1 MITQL
6 QFSKTLF
13 RRFLGNQVC
22 MISGRI
28 WLMLLW
34 PIKFPA
40 LWAATK
46 YGQKCFE
53 MWQESNFLPKHQE
66 KTKLYQQQC
75 CQTKCQ
81 WVGLF
86 VVLLLLKK
94 KKIRVCVFAHTCMQI
109 WKDNKS
115 SEMLLPIT
123 YCKFGLG
130 IMKSVNSLSSSPFPL
145 WYFLYFPPPSGSFN
159 VLIVWKKFFCYL
171 LWSSSD
177 IKFTFEGQRMY
188 QKFLYYLSC

>member
-1 MITQL
+1 MARNVLKCGRKAIFYQNIKKRL
-6 QFSKTLF
+6 NCISSSVVRQNVSELDFLLF
-13 RRFLGNQVC
+13 
-22 MISGRI
+22 
-28 WLMLLW
+28 
-34 PIKFPA
+34 
-40 LWAATK
+40 
-46 YGQKCFE
+46 YCF
-53 MWQESNFLPKHQE
+53 W
-66 KTKLYQQQC
+66 
-75 CQTKCQ
+75 
-81 WVGLF
+81 
-86 VVLLLLKK
+86 KK

-123 YCKFGLG
+123 YCKFSLG